1 MMRGEVAAVADVERG
16 GRDPVR
22 VAAIGDLHI
31 RTRTPPA
38 LRAAFRALHGAA
50 DVLVVAGD
58 ITDGGRQPEAEHA
71 AELFRQASVP
81 VVAVLGN
88 HDLRCL
94 RRAAFRRTL
103 EGSGAIVLDG
113 ESVVLTA
120 SGGTRVGFAGV
131 GGCGGGFWPIEGPD
145 AIQNRAFKALALR
158 TRREAAGLD
167 RALGEV
173 DADVTIAVTHFA
185 PTATTLGREPI
196 AKYWMLG
203 NCELGRVIDRHAV
216 DLVLHGHA
224 HLGNPIGITAGGTP
238 VRNVAQ
244 AVTGGLVVHEVRR
257 RSGTEPSVPTSLAG
271 ART

>member
-1 MMRGEVAAVADVERG
+1 VGNEERD
-16 GRDPVR
+16 GRDVVR

-31 RTRTPPA
+31 RARTAPS
-38 LRAAFRALHGAA
+38 LRTAVRSLHGAA

-58 ITDGGRQPEAEHA
+58 ITDGGRLPEAEHA
-71 AELFRQASVP
+71 AELFRQTSVP

-103 EGSGAIVLDG
+103 ERAGAIVLDG
-113 ESVVLTA
+113 QSVVLTA
-120 SGGTRVGFAGV
+120 AGGMRIGLAGV

-145 AIQNRAFKALALR
+145 AIHSRALKALALR

-173 DADVTIAVTHFA
+173 EADVTIAVTHFA
-185 PTATTLGREPI
+185 PTASTLGREPI

-224 HLGNPIGITAGGTP
+224 HLGNPVGTTSGGTP
-238 VRNVAQ
+238 VRNVAR

-257 RSGTEPSVPTSLAG
+257 RPAVDALPPAAVAG
-271 ART
+271 VRT